1 MVRKTKSNKKSNKQ
15 VQKDLKQKMGLFDQ
29 LPDEC
34 LACDA
39 PFDRKNREQV
49 MSWNVVVKRD
59 PDVVRL
65 YCPDCWQKAVSVVED
80 FDKMIRERKE
90 SDDHAPQE

>member
-1 MVRKTKSNKKSNKQ
+1 MVRKVKNKKSHKQ

-34 LACDA
+34 VACQE

-49 MSWNVVVKRD
+49 MAWNVVVKRD

-65 YCPDCWQKAVSVVED
+65 YCPDCWQKAIAVVED
-80 FDKMIRERKE
+80 FVKMLRERKE
-90 SDDHAPQE
+90 NHEHS

>member
-1 MVRKTKSNKKSNKQ
+1 MVRKVKNKKSHKQ

-34 LACDA
+34 VACQE

-49 MSWNVVVKRD
+49 MAWNVVEKRD

-65 YCPDCWQKAVSVVED
+65 YCPDCWQKAIAVVED
-80 FDKMIRERKE
+80 FDKMLRERKE
-90 SDDHAPQE
+90 NHEHS

>member
-1 MVRKTKSNKKSNKQ
+1 MVRKIKNKKSHKQ

-34 LACDA
+34 VACQE

-49 MSWNVVVKRD
+49 MAWNVVVKRD

-65 YCPDCWQKAVSVVED
+65 YCPDCWQKAIAVVED
-80 FDKMIRERKE
+80 FDKMLRERKE
-90 SDDHAPQE
+90 NHEHS

>member
-1 MVRKTKSNKKSNKQ
+1 MVRKVKNKKSHKQ

-34 LACDA
+34 VACQE

-49 MSWNVVVKRD
+49 MAWNVVVKRD

-65 YCPDCWQKAVSVVED
+65 YCPDCWQKAIAVVED
-80 FDKMIRERKE
+80 FDKMLRERKE
-90 SDDHAPQE
+90 SHEHS

>member
-1 MVRKTKSNKKSNKQ
+1 MVRKIKSDKKSNKQ

-29 LPDEC
+29 LPEEC
-34 LACDA
+34 LACDE

-49 MSWNVVVKRD
+49 MSWNVVVKRN

-65 YCPDCWQKAVSVVED
+65 YCPACWQKAVSVVED
-80 FDKMIRERKE
+80 FDKMIRERGEKN
-90 SDDHAPQE
+90 DHTS

>member
-1 MVRKTKSNKKSNKQ
+1 MVRKIKNKRDKQ
-15 VQKDLKQKMGLFDQ
+15 VQKDLKQKLGLFDE

-34 LACDA
+34 LACHE
-39 PFDRKNREQV
+39 PFDRKNRSQV

-65 YCPDCWQKAVSVVED
+65 YCPDCWQKAISVIED
-80 FDKMIRERKE
+80 FDSMLRERKE
-90 SDDHAPQE
+90 DAQG

>member
-1 MVRKTKSNKKSNKQ
+1 MVRKIKSDKKSNKQ

-29 LPDEC
+29 LPEEC
-34 LACDA
+34 LACDE

-49 MSWNVVVKRD
+49 MSWNVVVKRN

-65 YCPDCWQKAVSVVED
+65 YCPACWQKAVSVVED
-80 FDKMIRERKE
+80 FDKMIRKRGEE
-90 SDDHAPQE
+90 NDHTS

>member
-1 MVRKTKSNKKSNKQ
+1 MVRKIKSDKKSNKQ

-29 LPDEC
+29 LPEEC
-34 LACDA
+34 LACDE

-49 MSWNVVVKRD
+49 MSWNVVVKRN

-65 YCPDCWQKAVSVVED
+65 YCPACWQKAVSVVED
-80 FDKMIRERKE
+80 FDKMIRKRGEE
-90 SDDHAPQE
+90 NGHTS

>member
-1 MVRKTKSNKKSNKQ
+1 MVRKVKNKKSHKQ

-29 LPDEC
+29 LPEEC
-34 LACDA
+34 VACQE

-49 MSWNVVVKRD
+49 MAWNVVVKRD

-65 YCPDCWQKAVSVVED
+65 YCPDCWQKAIAVVED
-80 FDKMIRERKE
+80 FDKMLRERKE
-90 SDDHAPQE
+90 NHEHS

>member
-1 MVRKTKSNKKSNKQ
+1 MVRKVKPKKNKKAE
-15 VQKDLKQKMGLFDQ
+15 KDLKKKLGLFDQ
-29 LPDEC
+29 LPEEC
-34 LACDA
+34 LACEE

-65 YCPDCWQKAVSVVED
+65 YCPECWQKAVSVVED
-80 FDKMIRERKE
+80 FDKRIRDRVENE
-90 SDDHAPQE
+90 SV

>member
-1 MVRKTKSNKKSNKQ
+1 MVRKIKNKKSHKQ

-34 LACDA
+34 VACQE

-49 MSWNVVVKRD
+49 MAWNVVGKRD

-65 YCPDCWQKAVSVVED
+65 YCPDCWQKAIAVVED
-80 FDKMIRERKE
+80 FDKMLRERKE
-90 SDDHAPQE
+90 NHEHS

>member
-1 MVRKTKSNKKSNKQ
+1 MVRKVKNKKSHKQ

-29 LPDEC
+29 LPEEC
-34 LACDA
+34 VACQE

-49 MSWNVVVKRD
+49 MAWNVVVKRD

-65 YCPDCWQKAVSVVED
+65 CCPDCWQKAIAVVED
-80 FDKMIRERKE
+80 FDKMLRERKE
-90 SDDHAPQE
+90 NHEHS